1 MKRYLHFPQ
10 KLASILIASIV
21 TLALFHLPVAA
32 QVAGITA
39 PGAGQVIGGVV
50 IVQGTASSNDFLR
63 YELAFLRDDD
73 PGTGWIVFADGD
85 QQVFDGTLAVWDTT
99 VGQNVNA
106 PVFPDGSYQL
116 RLRVVRTDFNFDEY
130 FAGNLIV
137 QNGTAVEVATQEPL
151 PPPPTETPLPTDEPA
166 PQPPTEVPTDVPVE
180 APTAVAPVEEG
191 APTAAPVEVAPPTAT
206 PFPTETP
213 TPAPTP
219 TPLPTREAPT
229 VIPTIILQTLEPP
242 PEVLPTLTP
251 FPSPTPIATA
261 EQTAF
266 NVATAPEDDAGGD
279 DAAGGVNGALESVLG
294 YEYSQFGSAFGLGFR
309 WALIA
314 FAVIGLYL
322 LLRFVVRWLWQTI
335 SSNW

>member
-1 MKRYLHFPQ
+1 MKRYLHSLQ
-10 KLASILIASIV
+10 KLALILIVSIV
-21 TLALFHLPVAA
+21 AASLFHLPVAA
-32 QVAGITA
+32 QAPGITA
-39 PGAGQVIGGVV
+39 PGAGQTISGVV

-137 QNGTAVEVATQEPL
+137 QNGTPVEVATQEPL

-166 PQPPTEVPTDVPVE
+166 PQPPTEVPTEAPVE
-180 APTAVAPVEEG
+180 QPTNETVVEEG
-191 APTAAPVEVAPPTAT
+191 APTTESVEAVAPTAT
-206 PFPTETP
+206 QLPTETP
-213 TPAPTP
+213 TSVPTS

-229 VIPTIILQTLEPP
+229 AIPTIILQTLEPP

-266 NVATAPEDDAGGD
+266 NVATAPEDDSIASD
-279 DAAGGVNGALESVLG
+279 EPGGVNGALESVLG
-294 YEYSQFGSAFGLGFR
+294 FDYSQFGSAFGLGFR
-309 WALIA
+309 WALIG
-314 FAVIGLYL
+314 FAVIGVYL
-322 LLRFVVRWLWQTI
+322 FVRFVVRWLWQTI